1 MVEIAGLPA
10 HILLIHGVVV
20 LAPLAGFAAIV
31 YGAWRGARP
40 YLAWP
45 LGVLSLVLVPLTLIT
60 AQAGEQ
66 LQETRP
72 ASHLLHEHVEQGDLL
87 KYLTVAFF
95 VVMAMMLA
103 VTYEPFALRLDAT
116 WRREFFVRLRSNRA
130 MRIALLTAGAVAGA
144 LLIYQSIITGHSG
157 AASVWADR

>member
-1 MVEIAGLPA
+1 MLEIAGLPA

-20 LAPLAGFAAIV
+20 LAPLAGIAAIV
-31 YGAWRGARP
+31 YGAWRAARQ

-45 LGVLSLVLVPLTLIT
+45 LGVLSLGLVPLTLVT

-66 LQETRP
+66 LAETRP
-72 ASHLLHEHVEQGDLL
+72 ASQPLHEHVEQGDLL
-87 KYLTVAFF
+87 KYLAVAFF

-103 VTYEPFALRLDAT
+103 VTYEPFARRLGATGRQGFIGHLRN
-116 WRREFFVRLRSNRA
+116 NRA
-130 MRIALLTAGAVAGA
+130 LRIALLAAGAVAGA

-157 AASVWADR
+157 AVSVWAGR

>member
-1 MVEIAGLPA
+1 MIEIAGLPA

-20 LAPLAGFAAIV
+20 LAPLAGIAAIV
-31 YGAWRGARP
+31 YGVLGVARQ

-45 LGVLSLVLVPLTLIT
+45 LAVLSLGLVPLTLVT

-66 LQETRP
+66 LEATRP

-87 KYLTVAFF
+87 KYLAVAFF

-103 VTYEPFALRLDAT
+103 VTYEPFAGRLGP
-116 WRREFFVRLRSNRA
+116 VGRLQDNRA
-130 MRIALLTAGAVAGA
+130 VRIAVLTVGALAGAAF
-144 LLIYQSIITGHSG
+144 IYQSIITGHSG
-157 AASVWADR
+157 AASVWAGR